1 MTSTTH
7 CYLLPE
13 PSTSSVS
20 GVHLEFPGGVLKLCF
35 DYDKDGVVF
44 NSGLLYYGARYYDP
58 TMGRFISADT
68 EIPDIDN
75 PQSLNRYS
83 YVLNNPLN
91 LVDPTG
97 HAGRDPNQQQE
108 GLGAFFTDLFN
119 TLLGEQPA
127 EGQPQS
133 PHAQPTSGRAT
144 SSSDERPEQAQELPP
159 PPPMASPPA
168 QSQGVNNDRRYI
180 YGSGYYGV
188 GGYDTTG
195 WTIKNFLANYLTGNR
210 DTVRLSDVGLD
221 KVFENAPSVKNA
233 TDSFIEQTLTRIQN
247 EGLEKYSHSDLA
259 DIDVTNVGEYD
270 LIGYLPDWPALFALG
285 NGRIERSATCQANT
299 CHFTFSYRDT
309 FIDALDVK
317 DQWEGNQDLWGSTPY
332 KIEHSWTV
340 EKDYRK

>member
-144 SSSDERPEQAQELPP
+144 SSSDERPEQARELPP

-168 QSQGVNNDRRYI
+168 QQQMPVNATTPNPLPNFSTQESEQRISYFRAKNDEELLAYLKQNGLWDGEDDVMFFGERPLRNESGKEVFMRLSENVNINPVHEHVFGIVDGELFNRGYMGSRGLYRDVSLENDDYSKYVFRKEIFQGNINTVTQSVEQSGAWTADQYHLLLHNCQDYADAVRRA
-180 YGSGYYGV
+180 
-188 GGYDTTG
+188 
-195 WTIKNFLANYLTGNR
+195 LAN
-210 DTVRLSDVGLD
+210 
-221 KVFENAPSVKNA
+221 
-233 TDSFIEQTLTRIQN
+233 
-247 EGLEKYSHSDLA
+247 
-259 DIDVTNVGEYD
+259 
-270 LIGYLPDWPALFALG
+270 
-285 NGRIERSATCQANT
+285 
-299 CHFTFSYRDT
+299 
-309 FIDALDVK
+309 
-317 DQWEGNQDLWGSTPY
+317 DQ
-332 KIEHSWTV
+332 
-340 EKDYRK
+340 